1 MKIDFGSMA
10 RGIQETASN
19 AANEVHKAASE
30 AGAGMAAQVQQGTE
44 HLKEAGQK
52 VAEDRKG
59 SMNLNAGVLSREL
72 HGQVGKSASIPFG
85 EIGAKGKFEAGIDGK
100 SLGEKFILEGDAAI
114 RAGVEGTAGP
124 AKGKAGVFGGIKGNV
139 HEQVQLNRPGFDLG
153 AEAFVGLKAIVG
165 GELESAAGSVGGQV
179 EGWAGMG
186 ADASV
191 HVTTDEDQVSVGGR
205 AGAGLFVGGA
215 VEGNVTVN
223 TKTDN
228 DK

>member
-10 RGIQETASN
+10 KGIQETVSN
-19 AANEVHKAASE
+19 AANEVHKVASE
-30 AGAGMAAQVQQGTE
+30 AGAGMATQVQQGTE
-44 HLKEAGQK
+44 HLKQAGQK

-72 HGQVGKSASIPFG
+72 HGQVGKSVSVPFG
-85 EIGAKGKFEAGIDGK
+85 EIGAKGKFQAGIDGK
-100 SLGEKFILEGDAAI
+100 SLGEKFILEGEAAI

-124 AKGKAGVFGGIKGNV
+124 AKGKAGVFGGVKGNV
-139 HEQVQLNRPGFDLG
+139 HEQVQLKQPLFDVG
-153 AEAFVGLKAIVG
+153 AEAFLGVKAILG
-165 GELESAAGSVGGQV
+165 GELEGAAGGIGGQV
-179 EGWAGMG
+179 EGWAGFG

-191 HVTTDEDQVSVGGR
+191 HVKTDEEQVSVGGR

-215 VEGNVTVN
+215 AEGNVTVN
-223 TKTDN
+223 TKIDS